1 MPQNIELK
9 IKVDDFSKIFN
20 ILQNNGTQISDI
32 LYQRDVYFKNS
43 NGLLK
48 LRIFDKKGELIFYQR
63 DEFAKDRVSNYYILE
78 LNPNESED
86 FFRKAF
92 EVEVEVIKKRT
103 LLLYK
108 NTRIHLDE
116 VENLGNYLELETV
129 VKDSTEKGIEEF
141 NSIVDLL
148 ELDLSKQIKSSYRNL
163 LMAK

>member
-9 IKVDDFSKIFN
+9 IKVDDFTKILN
-20 ILQNNGTQISDI
+20 ILQKNGTQISDI
-32 LYQRDVYFKNS
+32 LYQRDMYFGNS

-48 LRIFDKKGELIFYQR
+48 LRIFENNGELIFYQR
-63 DEFAKDRVSNYYILE
+63 DESTKDRVSNYHILK
-78 LNPNESED
+78 LDPNEAED

-103 LLLYK
+103 LVLYK

-116 VENLGNYLELETV
+116 VENLGKYLELETV
-129 VKDSTEKGIEEF
+129 VQDSTEQGIDEF